1 MHKSQYPNRYLVSVW
16 IEINVMFSSFFFFS
30 LRVNSNLTWVTVHAL
45 FITVHIL
52 KNIKNGS
59 HVTIHTFKNYFA
71 TELSVFSFNNNK
83 LNPNGSLIFVEV
95 MGSRGGNFSPLR
107 LTHPSLFHS
116 APVFPAPQRWWGED
130 RARFQPRTMGQGG
143 MGLNFLDT
151 LRLAPLCVTKGYNC
165 KFFIP

>member
-16 IEINVMFSSFFFFS
+16 IEINVMFSSFFFFFS

-116 APVFPAPQRWWGED
+116 APVFPAPQRWWGVD
-130 RARFQPRTMGQGG
+130 GARF
-143 MGLNFLDT
+143 
-151 LRLAPLCVTKGYNC
+151 
-165 KFFIP
+165 

>member
-1 MHKSQYPNRYLVSVW
+1 MLRFRFHVFL
-16 IEINVMFSSFFFFS
+16 FFFF
-30 LRVNSNLTWVTVHAL
+30 LCVNSKLTWVHCLPL
-45 FITVHIL
+45 FTHCL
-52 KNIKNGS
+52 RIKNGS
-59 HVTIHTFKNYFA
+59 HGTIYTFKNYFA
-71 TELSVFSFNNNK
+71 TVLSVFSFNNNK

-130 RARFQPRTMGQGG
+130 GARFQPRTMGQGG